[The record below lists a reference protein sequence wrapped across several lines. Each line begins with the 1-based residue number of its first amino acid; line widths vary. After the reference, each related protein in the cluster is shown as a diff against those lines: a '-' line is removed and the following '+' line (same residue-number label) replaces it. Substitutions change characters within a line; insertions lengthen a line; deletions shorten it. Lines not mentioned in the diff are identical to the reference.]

1 MATSKRKTTPAPT
14 LLAYVLHRH
23 DWSESS
29 LIVELFTRERGRLV
43 VAAKGAK
50 RPYSQLRPVVMPFQ
64 RVLVQLGRTP
74 ADDSVELHNLRS
86 AEWAGGVPHI
96 HGAALFAGFY
106 INELVLKLL
115 PRDDAHAV
123 LFDAYVQTLAAL
135 RADDDAATQR
145 ALRAFE
151 LKLLRELGW
160 LPELHVVTATAAEV
174 QTGLSYSLG
183 ADAGV
188 APMRGAGGAGI
199 GGAVLISLEAALAQS
214 DLGVL
219 AQAAA
224 PAATELRAPLRGLLQ
239 YHLGTSPLRT
249 RRVMHSVHKLL
260 ETG

>member
-50 RPYSQLRPVVMPFQ
+50 RPYSQLRPVLMPFQ
-64 RVLVQLGRTP
+64 RVHVQLGRTP
-74 ADDSVELHNLRS
+74 ADDSNEVHNLRS

-96 HGAALFAGFY
+96 RGAALFAGFY
-106 INELVLKLL
+106 VNELVLKLL
-115 PRDDAHAV
+115 PRDDAHAT

-135 RADDDAATQR
+135 HPHDDAATQR

-151 LKLLRELGW
+151 LRLLRELGW
-160 LPELHVVTATAAEV
+160 LPELHVVTATAAAV
-174 QTGLSYSLG
+174 QAALNYSLG

-188 APMRGAGGAGI
+188 VPTRGAGI
-199 GGAVLISLEAALAQS
+199 CGAVLIELEAALAQS

-260 ETG
+260 EFA

>member
-1 MATSKRKTTPAPT
+1 MATSKRKTTPTPT

-50 RPYSQLRPVVMPFQ
+50 RPYSQLRPVLMPFQ

-74 ADDSVELHNLRS
+74 ADDSNEVHNLRS

-135 RADDDAATQR
+135 HADDEAATQR

-160 LPELHVVTATAAEV
+160 LPELHVVTATAAAL
-174 QTGLSYSLG
+174 QPALSYSLG
-183 ADAGV
+183 ADTGV
-188 APMRGAGGAGI
+188 APTRAAGI
-199 GGAVLISLEAALAQS
+199 SGAVLIALETALAQD
-214 DLGVL
+214 DLALL
-219 AQAAA
+219 AQASV

>member
-1 MATSKRKTTPAPT
+1 MATSKRKTTPTPT

-50 RPYSQLRPVVMPFQ
+50 RPYSQLRPVLLPFQ
-64 RVLVQLGRTP
+64 SVLVQLGRTP
-74 ADDSVELHNLRS
+74 GDDSVELHNLRS

-96 HGAALFAGFY
+96 SGAALFAGFY
-106 INELVLKLL
+106 VNELVLKLL
-115 PRDDAHAV
+115 PRDDAHTA

-135 RADDDAATQR
+135 HPHDDAATQCT
-145 ALRAFE
+145 LRAFE

-160 LPELHVVTATAAEV
+160 LPELHVVTATAAAV
-174 QTGLSYSLG
+174 QAALTYSLM
-183 ADAGV
+183 AEAGV
-188 APMRGAGGAGI
+188 APTRGAGI
-199 GGAVLISLEAALAQS
+199 SGAVLTELEAALAQS
-214 DLGVL
+214 NLGVL

-260 ETG
+260 ESA